1 MTRRYYAG
9 GDFRRAAT
17 IEELRRVALRRLPR
31 FVFEYVEGG
40 AEDEVT
46 LRRNRDVFERVAW
59 LPRTLVGLSMP
70 DMTTEL
76 FGETLNLP
84 LVIAPTG
91 FNGMLWPLGDLALAK
106 AAAAAGI
113 PFTLSTVSNY
123 DVVQMGREL
132 PGKTWFQLYPVKD
145 QKTADR
151 LVERAAEAGVR
162 TLMVTTDT
170 PVLGA
175 REWDRRNYRQPM
187 KLSASSILDV
197 LAHPRWIREVMLP
210 KGAPQFAN
218 LTEFLPPHARSA
230 LQGVRFMGTQIN
242 PQLNWS
248 DMDRLR
254 QRWKGRLILKGV
266 LCVEDAKRALE
277 IGADGIV
284 LSNHGG
290 RQLDTAVSAIEAL
303 PAVAAAVGDQLTILV
318 DGGFRRGSD
327 VLKALA
333 LGADAVMLGRAA
345 LYGLGAGGEAGV
357 SHALGL
363 LRAEME
369 RALTLLG
376 CRSLDELG
384 PHLIRG

>member
-132 PGKTWFQLYPVKD
+132 PGKIWFQLYPVKD

-248 DMDRLR
+248 DMERLR

>member
-17 IEELRRVALRRLPR
+17 IEELRRVAQRRLPR
-31 FVFEYVEGG
+31 FVFEYLEGG

-59 LPRTLVGLSMP
+59 LPSTLVGLSMP

-76 FGETLNLP
+76 FGEALHLP

-91 FNGMLWPLGDLALAK
+91 FNGMLWPQGDLALAR

-132 PGKTWFQLYPVKD
+132 PGSTWFQLYPVKD

-151 LVERAAEAGVR
+151 LVERAAEGGVR

-175 REWDRRNYRQPM
+175 REWDRRNYREPM
-187 KLSASSILDV
+187 KLSVSSILDV
-197 LAHPRWIREVMLP
+197 LAHPRWIRQVMIP

-248 DMDRLR
+248 DMERLR
-254 QRWKGRLILKGV
+254 QRWKGRLILKGI

-277 IGADGIV
+277 IGVDGIV

-290 RQLDTAVSAIEAL
+290 RQLDTTVSGIEAL
-303 PAVAAAVGDQLTILV
+303 PAVAAAVGDKLTILV

-376 CRSLDELG
+376 CRSLGELG
-384 PHLIRG
+384 PHLIRS

>member
-1 MTRRYYAG
+1 MTRRFYPGA
-9 GDFRRAAT
+9 DFRRAST
-17 IEELRRVALRRLPR
+17 IEELRRVAMRRVPR

-40 AEDEVT
+40 SEDEVS
-46 LRRNRDVFERVAW
+46 LRRNRDVFERIAW
-59 LPRTLVGLSMP
+59 VPRTLVGLSMP
-70 DMTTEL
+70 DMSAPL
-76 FGETLNLP
+76 FGEQLHLP

-91 FNGMLWPLGDLALAK
+91 FNGMLWPQGDLALAR
-106 AAAAAGI
+106 AAASAGI

-132 PGKTWFQLYPVKD
+132 PGKIWFQLYPVKD

-151 LVERAAEAGVR
+151 LVDRAAEAGCSKLV
-162 TLMVTTDT
+162 VTTDT

-175 REWDRRNYRQPM
+175 REWDRRNYREPM
-187 KLSASSILDV
+187 KLSVSSILDV
-197 LAHPRWIREVMLP
+197 LAHPRWLKQVMIP
-210 KGAPQFAN
+210 QGAPEFAN
-218 LTEFLPPHARSA
+218 LTEFLPPQGRSA

-248 DMDRLR
+248 DMERLR
-254 QRWKGRLILKGV
+254 KRWTGQLILKGI

-290 RQLDTAVSAIEAL
+290 RQLDTAVSGLEVL
-303 PAVAAAVGDQLTILV
+303 PAVAAAVGGKLAILV

-363 LRAEME
+363 LRTEME
-369 RALTLLG
+369 RGLTLLG
-376 CRSLDELG
+376 CRNLGELG
-384 PHLIRG
+384 THLIRS